1 MNMRYLPI
9 LSNQLTYGGFCT
21 EDYSYDMPSK
31 PSHVAELTKDH
42 VLGKKVLFGHPFN
55 PPTYG
60 NPWCLNK
67 NLQ

>member
-1 MNMRYLPI
+1 MA
-9 LSNQLTYGGFCT
+9 GFVLKIIAMICLQR
-21 EDYSYDMPSK
+21 

-42 VLGKKVLFGHPFN
+42 ILGKKVLFGHPFT
-55 PPTYG
+55 PPTHG